1 VMPAITSDL
10 GNPLPRLLP
19 SHAHAFQGF
28 FSPRRNALETERRFL
43 QPAQRPL
50 HVLSRRGKLRAHS
63 VANFRAIPD

>member
-28 FSPRRNALETERRFL
+28 FSPRRNALETERRFCSL
-43 QPAQRPL
+43 
-50 HVLSRRGKLRAHS
+50 HS
-63 VANFRAIPD
+63 VPCTYFHDVAS